1 MSALMFLDITHTEKI
16 YRKASKHGH
25 YVYTAQEVRDIL
37 MPHIQGKTA
46 ISRRILGDRLRED
59 FTAQETHS
67 ILCSAV
73 KRGMLIP
80 TKRAGRHTVLYDIPT
95 SAAHSLHYKGTAR
108 KQILR
113 KEIEGNR
120 ERFLRAIGREDLIEE
135 VS

>member
-1 MSALMFLDITHTEKI
+1 MSALMFLDVTHTEKI
-16 YRKASKHGH
+16 YRKSVKHGH
-25 YVYTAQEVRDIL
+25 YIYTADEVRDIL
-37 MPHIQGKTA
+37 MPHIQGKNA

-59 FTAQETHS
+59 FTAQEVHS

-95 SAAHSLHYKGTAR
+95 TVPHSLHYKGNVR
-108 KQILR
+108 KQVLR
-113 KEIEGNR
+113 REIQDNR
-120 ERFLRAIGREDLIEE
+120 ERILKAIGREDLLE

>member
-16 YRKASKHGH
+16 YRKSVKHGH

-37 MPHIQGKTA
+37 MPHIEGKTA
-46 ISRRILGDRLRED
+46 ISRRILGDRLRQD
-59 FTAQETHS
+59 FTAQEVHS

-80 TKRAGRHTVLYDIPT
+80 TKRAGQHTVLYDIPT
-95 SAAHSLHYKGTAR
+95 TVPHSLHYKGNVR
-108 KQILR
+108 KQVLR
-113 KEIEGNR
+113 REIMDNR
-120 ERFLRAIGREDLIEE
+120 ERILRFIGREDLLE

>member
-16 YRKASKHGH
+16 YRKSVKHGH
-25 YVYTAQEVRDIL
+25 YIYTADEVREIL
-37 MPHIQGKTA
+37 LPHIQGREK
-46 ISRRILGDRLRED
+46 ISRRILGDRLREN
-59 FTAQETHS
+59 FTSQQVHS

-95 SAAHSLHYKGTAR
+95 TVPHSLHYKGNVR
-108 KQILR
+108 KQVLR
-113 KEIEGNR
+113 REIMDNR
-120 ERFLRAIGREDLIEE
+120 ERILKAIGREDLLE

>member
-1 MSALMFLDITHTEKI
+1 MSALMFLDVTHTEKI
-16 YRKASKHGH
+16 YRKSVKHGH
-25 YVYTAQEVRDIL
+25 YIYSADEVRNIL

-59 FTAQETHS
+59 FTAQEVHS

-95 SAAHSLHYKGTAR
+95 TVPHSLHYKGNVR
-108 KQILR
+108 KQVLR
-113 KEIEGNR
+113 REIMDNR
-120 ERFLRAIGREDLIEE
+120 ERILKAIGREDLLE

>member
-1 MSALMFLDITHTEKI
+1 MSALMFLDVTHTEKI
-16 YRKASKHGH
+16 YRKSVKHGH
-25 YVYTAQEVRDIL
+25 YIYTADEVRDIL

-59 FTAQETHS
+59 FTAQEVHS

-95 SAAHSLHYKGTAR
+95 TVPHSLHYKGNVR
-108 KQILR
+108 KQVLRREIQDNMERIL
-113 KEIEGNR
+113 K
-120 ERFLRAIGREDLIEE
+120 AIGREDLLE